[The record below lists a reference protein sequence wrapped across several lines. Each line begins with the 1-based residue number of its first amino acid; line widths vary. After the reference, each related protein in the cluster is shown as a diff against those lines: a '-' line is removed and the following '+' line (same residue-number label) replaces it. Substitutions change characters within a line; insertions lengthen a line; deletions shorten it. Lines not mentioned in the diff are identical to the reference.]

1 MINEVVNTGFQ
12 LRAVPVATSAT
23 PVAAAVSPTP
33 AESLPSS
40 PEAGKAQA
48 ESTTTDS
55 SQLQKA
61 VSKLNDYVQ
70 NLQRKLSFSVSAET
84 GRTIIKVYDAETDEL
99 IRQIPPDET
108 IRLAESID
116 VTSAN
121 LFVKERV

>member
-12 LRAVPVATSAT
+12 LRAVPVATPAT

>member
-12 LRAVPVATSAT
+12 LRAVPVATPAT

-40 PEAGKAQA
+40 IEAGKAQA

>member
-1 MINEVVNTGFQ
+1 MINDAVNTGFQ
-12 LRAVPVATSAT
+12 LRAVPVET
-23 PVAAAVSPTP
+23 PVKPGAAALSPTP
-33 AESLPSS
+33 AESLPAATT
-40 PEAGKAQA
+40 AGNVPAQPTEDA
-48 ESTTTDS
+48 

-108 IRLAESID
+108 IKLAESID
-116 VTSAN
+116 ASSAN

>member
-12 LRAVPVATSAT
+12 LRAVPVETPAT

-40 PEAGKAQA
+40 TEAGKAQA

>member
-1 MINEVVNTGFQ
+1 MINDAVNTGFQ
-12 LRAVPVATSAT
+12 LRTLPVATPTA
-23 PVAAAVSPTP
+23 PGAAAFAPSP
-33 AESLPSS
+33 AESQP
-40 PEAGKAQA
+40 A
-48 ESTTTDS
+48 STTAGAAPAKPATDAN
-55 SQLQKA
+55 QLKEA

-99 IRQIPPDET
+99 IRQIPSEET

-116 VTSAN
+116 DSSAN

>member
-12 LRAVPVATSAT
+12 LRAVPVATPAT

-40 PEAGKAQA
+40 IEAGKAQA

-108 IRLAESID
+108 IKLAESID
-116 VTSAN
+116 ATSAN

>member
-12 LRAVPVATSAT
+12 LRAVPVETPAT

-40 PEAGKAQA
+40 IEAGKAQA